1 LQFNFNTYKMKN
13 LLFIFAACILASC
26 NQSST
31 NTEENTQ
38 ATSDTLNAE
47 PMAQNIADNSK
58 NSLDW
63 SGTYVGSLPCAD
75 CEGIDAT
82 VEINQDNTF
91 KTNLVYKG
99 KKSKPFTESGTFTWN
114 EEGSKI
120 YCVAGSDT
128 SVYLVGENQLIQL
141 DKEGNRIIGPLA
153 DNYIFK
159 KKGTNETS
167 ALPITGTK
175 WILEEINN
183 TKPKAA
189 EDNKPMFLELDA
201 AKNRFIASMGCNTI
215 FGGYELTENNTIKF
229 GEGASTMMAC
239 PNMETEAT
247 FGKLLPT
254 ISTYQLAENKLSL
267 LAGKKVVLVFS
278 AGK

>member
-1 LQFNFNTYKMKN
+1 MQLKFNTHKMKN
-13 LLFIFAACILASC
+13 LLFVFAACVLVSC
-26 NQSST
+26 NEST
-31 NTEENTQ
+31 VNSEENTQ
-38 ATSDTLNAE
+38 ATNDTLNAE

-99 KKSKPFTESGTFTWN
+99 KKSKPFTESGNFKWN
-114 EEGSKI
+114 EEGNKI
-120 YCVAGSDT
+120 YCVSSGDT

-141 DKEGNRIIGPLA
+141 DKEGNRITGPLA
-153 DNYIFK
+153 DNYVFK
-159 KKGTNETS
+159 KKGTNETA

-175 WILEEINN
+175 WILQEINN

-189 EDNKPMFLELDA
+189 EDNKPMFLQLDA
-201 AKNRFIASMGCNTI
+201 AQNRFNASMGCNTI

-239 PNMETEAT
+239 PNMETEAA

-254 ISTYQLAENKLSL
+254 ITTYQITENKLSL